1 MGEASGKSSA
11 FTIYKITIDRL
22 HAQIVGHI
30 LTPMVIG
37 SKCKNVKKCKNEGN
51 LTRVNFP

>member
-51 LTRVNFP
+51 LTRANFP